1 MALRRLTLI
10 AAAFAAA
17 ALTPIP
23 SMAAGVGGAFSF
35 GAVPV
40 SAKGGVQ
47 RSYFT
52 FAVEAGGTSQ
62 DRIIVSNASAKPV
75 TLRLSVSAGT
85 TAEGS
90 GGAFITDLPHCRGAA
105 CWIHGLPSRIILRAH
120 RQRVIPFTVRI
131 PAGARNRQYLAGITV
146 QPAALPAPTTIRS
159 RNGVGAKAIVIH
171 QVNVGVAL
179 TVGPLSSMTSK
190 LEIVRVVPVG
200 IGGSA
205 RLLVSERNVGDT
217 FLKATG
223 QAICLAGKVRHAY
236 PLSSDTVLPG
246 NTTTLAVNTPGLPSG
261 ADIHCR
267 VVLNYVGADG
277 ATAPASWRG
286 IVKIPKLVK
295 PHVVQTGPG
304 SYAAVPKAH
313 VPRWA
318 IALIAAGGAIVLAL
332 VVVIVL
338 LLRRRPPATA

>member
-1 MALRRLTLI
+1 M
-10 AAAFAAA
+10 
-17 ALTPIP
+17 
-23 SMAAGVGGAFSF
+23 
-35 GAVPV
+35 
-40 SAKGGVQ
+40 
-47 RSYFT
+47 
-52 FAVEAGGTSQ
+52 
-62 DRIIVSNASAKPV
+62 
-75 TLRLSVSAGT
+75 
-85 TAEGS
+85 
-90 GGAFITDLPHCRGAA
+90 
-105 CWIHGLPSRIILRAH
+105 
-120 RQRVIPFTVRI
+120 
-131 PAGARNRQYLAGITV
+131 
-146 QPAALPAPTTIRS
+146 
-159 RNGVGAKAIVIH
+159 IH

-179 TVGPLSSMTSK
+179 TVGPLSSMKSR
-190 LEIVRVVPVG
+190 LEIVRVAPVG

-318 IALIAAGGAIVLAL
+318 IAVIAAGGTIVLAL
-332 VVVIVL
+332 LVVIVL
-338 LLRRRPPATA
+338 LLRRAPARHGVTEPDVAGRHASSRDGRGDARDVYDPVRLVLVDRRPTARFAVAVRCSPRTTDQLD